1 MNGKEGSMN
10 GLGFAA
16 CNHLFSFGCSGEVAN
31 LVRVGERYGVLVEL
45 ARTRI
50 ETICRQCRNS
60 SHRGKEKKEGK
71 RK

>member
-1 MNGKEGSMN
+1 MNGS
-10 GLGFAA
+10 GFAA
-16 CNHLFSFGCSGEVAN
+16 CDHLFSFGCSGEVAN
-31 LVRVGERYGVLVEL
+31 LVRVAERYGVLAEL

-60 SHRGKEKKEGK
+60 MQRSKERREGK